1 MGLFDELGA
10 GVPGGNVSKP
20 LMIALAALLAS
31 RAMGK
36 GGLGSMLGGGSS
48 APVGQRPAAPGGPQV
63 QPDAPQAQQPSF
75 DGGLVGGLG
84 GLLDQFR
91 QKGLG
96 GIVGSWVG
104 PGDNQPVSP
113 QEVHQALGPDIIDQ
127 LSQRSGIPRDQLLS
141 ELSRVLPNL
150 VDRLTPSGRVPSNA
164 ELAQSMQTR

>member
-10 GVPGGNVSKP
+10 GVPGGNISKP

-36 GGLGSMLGGGSS
+36 GGLASALGG
-48 APVGQRPAAPGGPQV
+48 APPGQPTGRPGTSPA
-63 QPDAPQAQQPSF
+63 QPAF
-75 DGGLVGGLG
+75 DGGLIGGLG

-96 GIVGSWVG
+96 GLVGSWVG
-104 PGDNQPVSP
+104 PGENQPVSP
-113 QEVHQALGPDIIDQ
+113 QEVHQAIGPDIIDQ
-127 LSQRSGIPRDQLLS
+127 LSQRSGIPRDQLLT

-150 VDRLTPSGRVPSNA
+150 VDRLTPSGRVPTNA
-164 ELAQSMQTR
+164 ELAQNMQMR

>member
-10 GVPGGNVSKP
+10 GVPGGNISKP
-20 LMIALAALLAS
+20 LMIALTALLAS

-36 GGLGSMLGGGSS
+36 GGLGSALGG
-48 APVGQRPAAPGGPQV
+48 APAGQPAAQPGASPA
-63 QPDAPQAQQPSF
+63 QPAF
-75 DGGLVGGLG
+75 DGGLIGGLG

-127 LSQRSGIPRDQLLS
+127 LSQRSGIPRDQLLA

-150 VDRLTPSGRVPSNA
+150 VDRLTPSGRVPTNA
-164 ELAQSMQTR
+164 ELAQNTQTR

>member
-20 LMIALAALLAS
+20 LMIALVALLAS

-36 GGLGSMLGGGSS
+36 GGLGSALGG
-48 APVGQRPAAPGGPQV
+48 APAGQRPAQPGEPQT
-63 QPDAPQAQQPSF
+63 QSSF
-75 DGGLVGGLG
+75 DGGLIGGLG

-91 QKGLG
+91 AKGLG
-96 GIVGSWVG
+96 GIVGSWLG

-113 QEVHQALGPDIIDQ
+113 QDVHQALGPDIIEQ
-127 LSQRSGIPRDQLLS
+127 LSQKSGIPRDQLLA

-150 VDRLTPSGRVPSNA
+150 VDRLTPSGRVPTNA
-164 ELAQSMQTR
+164 ELAQTMQTR

>member
-10 GVPGGNVSKP
+10 GVPGGNISKP

-36 GGLGSMLGGGSS
+36 GGLGSMLGGT
-48 APVGQRPAAPGGPQV
+48 PAGPPSQAE
-63 QPDAPQAQQPSF
+63 PDASQAQPSF
-75 DGGLVGGLG
+75 DGGLIGGLG
-84 GLLDQFR
+84 GLLDQFK

-104 PGDNQPVSP
+104 PGENQPVSS

-127 LSQRSGIPRDQLLS
+127 LSQRSGIPRDQLLA
-141 ELSRVLPNL
+141 ELSRVLPE
-150 VDRLTPSGRVPSNA
+150 SGGQAHAFGARSD
-164 ELAQSMQTR
+164 QCRTRSRQCRRGKGLSCRS

>member
-1 MGLFDELGA
+1 MGLFDEIGA
-10 GVPGGNVSKP
+10 GVPGGNISKP

-36 GGLGSMLGGGSS
+36 GGLGSMLGGTPAGPRS
-48 APVGQRPAAPGGPQV
+48 AE
-63 QPDAPQAQQPSF
+63 PDTSQAQPSF
-75 DGGLVGGLG
+75 DGGLIGGIG

-104 PGDNQPVSP
+104 PGENQPVTS

-127 LSQRSGIPRDQLLS
+127 LSQRSGIPRDQLLA

-150 VDRLTPSGRVPSNA
+150 VDKLTPSGRVPTNA
-164 ELAQSMQTR
+164 ELAQTMQTR